1 MRKLR
6 EECGVFGLR
15 APVRGNVAGLT
26 FAGLLALQHRGQ
38 ESCGIVVN
46 DDGVLSGHK
55 DLGLVREVFSPPI
68 LDALGQGEMAVGH
81 VRYGTT
87 GGTDRRNAQP
97 LVVNHVKGSMALA
110 HNGNLVNA
118 YALRRELELKGA
130 IFHTTS
136 DTEVISYL
144 ITQARLTEPSIEAAV
159 RTAMPRLEGAY
170 SLVILSPAK
179 LLAVRDPHGLRPLC
193 FGQRPDGTFVVASES
208 CALTAVGADFCRD
221 IAPGEV
227 AVFDGQGVRSLT
239 DACGTRNR
247 TACIFEYIYFARPD
261 SVLDGVGVH
270 AARVRAGEI
279 LARTCPAKADVVIGV
294 PDSGLDAA
302 VGYAR
307 AAGLPYET
315 GFVKNRYVGRT
326 FIAPGQAMRER
337 MVDVKLSVIGE
348 AVAGKRVVLIDDSV
362 VRGTTSARIVK
373 KLRAA
378 GATQV
383 HLRLTAPPFVAPCY
397 YGTDIPDD
405 SRLIAAHHTLEE
417 VRDLIGCD
425 SLGFLDRD
433 RLGELIEARDGYC
446 DACFGGSY
454 PAGRP
459 AVTEKYRFERKRS
472 RRKE

>member
-46 DDGVLSGHK
+46 DDGVFSGYK

-227 AVFDGQGVRSLT
+227 AVFDGQGVHSLT

-279 LARTCPAKADVVIGV
+279 LARTCPVEADVVIGV

-326 FIAPGQAMRER
+326 FIAPGQSLRER
-337 MVDVKLSVIGE
+337 MVDVKLSVIE
-348 AVAGKRVVLIDDSV
+348 ASVLGKRVVLIDDSV

-378 GATQV
+378 GATEV

-446 DACFGGSY
+446 DACFGGPY

-459 AVTEKYRFERKRS
+459 VVTEKHRFERKRS
-472 RRKE
+472 WKKE